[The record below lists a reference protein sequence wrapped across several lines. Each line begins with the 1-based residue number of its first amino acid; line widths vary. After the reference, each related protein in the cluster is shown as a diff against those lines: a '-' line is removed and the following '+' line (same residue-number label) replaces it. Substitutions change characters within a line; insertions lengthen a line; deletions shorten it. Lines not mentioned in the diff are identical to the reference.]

1 MGLGLKMS
9 SMVNSVL
16 PLSLGSIA
24 GTVLWAL
31 ALYLGFSPVAD
42 RVIDGCHRWLQSLK
56 ADSAA
61 PSNRPG
67 NPDHDAQMAAASLLS
82 VVPFLA
88 LGGMA
93 HYGLSFSLGGSW
105 AVSLGIIAFIIGGVY
120 ELGRQ
125 SGQAE

>member
-1 MGLGLKMS
+1 MMS
-9 SMVNSVL
+9 AMVSSVF
-16 PLSLGSIA
+16 PFSLGSIA

-42 RVIDGCHRWLQSLK
+42 RVIDGCQRWIQSLK
-56 ADSAA
+56 VDSQASA
-61 PSNRPG
+61 RLNRPG
-67 NPDHDAQMAAASLLS
+67 QTEAQMAAASLLS

-88 LGGMA
+88 AGGVA

-105 AVSLGIIAFIIGGVY
+105 AVSLGMIAFIIGGVY

-125 SGQAE
+125 SGHAD

>member
-1 MGLGLKMS
+1 MS
-9 SMVNSVL
+9 SML

-42 RVIDGCHRWLQSLK
+42 RVIDGCHRWIQSLK
-56 ADSAA
+56 ADPQQSTRFPPAA
-61 PSNRPG
+61 NRG
-67 NPDHDAQMAAASLLS
+67 HEAQMAVASLLS

-88 LGGMA
+88 AGGVT
-93 HYGLSFSLGGSW
+93 HYGLSLSLGGSW

>member
-1 MGLGLKMS
+1 MIS
-9 SMVNSVL
+9 SVL
-16 PLSLGSIA
+16 PLSLGLGSIA

-56 ADSAA
+56 ADAQDSTPANHPQN
-61 PSNRPG
+61 PS
-67 NPDHDAQMAAASLLS
+67 HEAQMAAASLLS

-88 LGGMA
+88 AGGVA
-93 HYGLSFSLGGSW
+93 HYGLSLSLGSSW
-105 AVSLGIIAFIIGGVY
+105 AVSLGIIAFIVGGVY

-125 SGQAE
+125 SGQAD

>member
-1 MGLGLKMS
+1 MIPPW
-9 SMVNSVL
+9 L
-16 PLSLGSIA
+16 PVSLSLGTIA

-31 ALYLGFSPVAD
+31 ALYLGFSPVAN
-42 RVIDGCHRWLQSLK
+42 RVIDGCHRWIQSPK
-56 ADSAA
+56 VDAPAA
-61 PSNRPG
+61 PSAHPG
-67 NPDHDAQMAAASLLS
+67 HAAQMAAASLLS

-93 HYGLSFSLGGSW
+93 HYGLSLSLGGSW
-105 AVSLGIIAFIIGGVY
+105 AVSLGIIAFMVGGVY

>member
-1 MGLGLKMS
+1 MS
-9 SMVNSVL
+9 SMVSSVL
-16 PLSLGSIA
+16 PFSLGSIA

-42 RVIDGCHRWLQSLK
+42 RVIDGCQRWIHSLK
-56 ADSAA
+56 TNAQASTRL
-61 PSNRPG
+61 NRPG
-67 NPDHDAQMAAASLLS
+67 QTEAQMAAASLLS

-88 LGGMA
+88 LGGVA

-105 AVSLGIIAFIIGGVY
+105 AVSLGIIAFMVGGVY

>member
-1 MGLGLKMS
+1 MMS
-9 SMVNSVL
+9 SVL

-56 ADSAA
+56 SDPQQSTRSY
-61 PSNRPG
+61 PSTNRG
-67 NPDHDAQMAAASLLS
+67 HEAQMAAASLLS

-88 LGGMA
+88 AGGVT

>member
-1 MGLGLKMS
+1 MSAMLPFSLG
-9 SMVNSVL
+9 
-16 PLSLGSIA
+16 LGSIA

-42 RVIDGCHRWLQSLK
+42 RVIDGCHRWLQLLK
-56 ADSAA
+56 ADPSAA
-61 PSNRPG
+61 AQTPCPESSSHG
-67 NPDHDAQMAAASLLS
+67 AQMAVASLLS

-88 LGGMA
+88 AGGAA